1 VVEVLEAGE
10 PVGDD
15 PAFMGTISLILP
27 LYFFLFLRIGRGYL
41 NDKSAQNIWIPEREP
56 DTMQY
61 SEGQLGRVFV
71 VRIDNGE
78 DMLIS
83 LRQFIRD
90 KGIQAGSVHF
100 LGALLNGRMV
110 TGPEEPVIPPVPH
123 FVMFEGGW
131 EVFGMGT
138 IYPAEDGPH
147 IHFHASV
154 GRSGH
159 ALTGCLREQATTY
172 LIVEAVIM
180 EFTGLIARHEFD
192 QKTQTNLPNL
202 GKEDMVAE
210 EKSEEQ
216 HHATEKEN
224 VGQPGKKVEDDEIP
238 GSLAEIIRDL
248 TRRPSS

>member
-1 VVEVLEAGE
+1 
-10 PVGDD
+10 
-15 PAFMGTISLILP
+15 
-27 LYFFLFLRIGRGYL
+27 
-41 NDKSAQNIWIPEREP
+41 
-56 DTMQY
+56 MQY

-71 VRIDNGE
+71 VRIDDGE
-78 DMLIS
+78 DMLVS

-90 KGIQAGSVHF
+90 KGIQAGSIQF
-100 LGALLNGRMV
+100 LGALMDGRLV

-131 EVFGMGT
+131 EVFGVGT
-138 IYPAEDGPH
+138 IYPAEGGPH

-159 ALTGCLREQATTY
+159 ALTGCLREKATTY

-180 EFTGLIARHEFD
+180 EFTGLNARHEFD
-192 QKTQTNLPNL
+192 QKTQTSLPNL
-202 GKEDMVAE
+202 GRTESVPE
-210 EKSEEQ
+210 EKKDL
-216 HHATEKEN
+216 TEISLSQKEAR
-224 VGQPGKKVEDDEIP
+224 PPEKKDESDEIP